1 MNSNQ
6 KWTKRGSLMD
16 LRNQIQPCWRS
27 GSEPVK
33 SSDEELKSP
42 TKPEDQKNEVCMLDF
57 TATFFNRLAC
67 GFLPASWAL
76 PYPVI
81 LGLSILPL
89 VTAHKK
95 SSSSSSSS
103 SSSVCF
109 YQVIKQFVFIQVIYI
124 YVYIYIYTYIYI
136 YIGSL
141 FLADRNVVCWSPV
154 FKVISQWRC
163 EISES
168 SVKSRCVFVEL
179 FFPIEVISL
188 VKSPLYHGGIP
199 VLKDDTLW
207 QTFT

>member
-1 MNSNQ
+1 M
-6 KWTKRGSLMD
+6 
-16 LRNQIQPCWRS
+16 
-27 GSEPVK
+27 K

-95 SSSSSSSS
+95 SSSSSSSRKA
-103 SSSVCF
+103 VCF
-109 YQVIKQFVFIQVIYI
+109 YSSHIYM
-124 YVYIYIYTYIYI
+124 YTYIYIYIYI

-179 FFPIEVISL
+179 FPNRGHIVGEISI
-188 VKSPLYHGGIP
+188 VSWWYPSFERWYPLANVYITMENHHAMYG
-199 VLKDDTLW
+199 
-207 QTFT
+207 

>member
-57 TATFFNRLAC
+57 TSTFFNRLAC
-67 GFLPASWAL
+67 GFLPAPWAL

-103 SSSVCF
+103 SRKAVCF
-109 YQVIKQFVFIQVIYI
+109 YSSHIYICIHIYI
-124 YVYIYIYTYIYI
+124 YIYIYIYTYIYI
-136 YIGSL
+136 YIY
-141 FLADRNVVCWSPV
+141 RVPV
-154 FKVISQWRC
+154 S
-163 EISES
+163 
-168 SVKSRCVFVEL
+168 
-179 FFPIEVISL
+179 
-188 VKSPLYHGGIP
+188 G
-199 VLKDDTLW
+199 
-207 QTFT
+207 

>member
-89 VTAHKK
+89 VTARKK
-95 SSSSSSSS
+95 SSSSSSK
-103 SSSVCF
+103 
-109 YQVIKQFVFIQVIYI
+109 KQFVFYQVIYI
-124 YVYIYIYTYIYI
+124 YIYIHIYIYLYTYIHTYIYIHIYIYIYI

-154 FKVISQWRC
+154 SKVISQWQC
-163 EISES
+163 EISEI

-179 FFPIEVISL
+179 FS
-188 VKSPLYHGGIP
+188 
-199 VLKDDTLW
+199 
-207 QTFT
+207 Q